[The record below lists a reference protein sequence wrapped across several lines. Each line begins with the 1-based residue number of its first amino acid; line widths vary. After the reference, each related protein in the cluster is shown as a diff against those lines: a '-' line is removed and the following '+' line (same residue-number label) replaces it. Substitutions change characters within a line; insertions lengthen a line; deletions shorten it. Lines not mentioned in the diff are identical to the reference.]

1 MLIDIKG
8 RWQQFKETLKKVN
21 EAAKESGKKVKESM
35 ESAQK
40 GLEAGGISGDKFGK
54 FKELAA
60 SFTPMAAAGILVG
73 TAIKLATA
81 AADAY
86 LQKLQDI
93 VSLSKA
99 NAAEAE
105 RVAAANDKR
114 RASETEA
121 AKKLEE
127 LNAQEQLSNSQ
138 RQEVVSIVESLNRAY
153 DGLGITIDGTTGKVK
168 NLDESLAALA
178 QRQQK
183 TLEADLNRQLENLQ
197 QQRRSLNDIIEAD
210 SVGMRIVTQGRSSS
224 EAMAAAQQIQ
234 ELDNKIRELQLKLH
248 EVSRNIP
255 AKSSSPGGL
264 SEAEIKRKEEQAAA
278 ANAAYEKQR
287 QAAEEQA
294 KREQAGRDKID
305 GQLDDLDARLRKQQ
319 LILAGKQRELA
330 ITEEL
335 EKAEKAARDAGIE
348 LTPQQRAEIMEK
360 ASNLYNLTN
369 SDKNAARIVE
379 SYQPRQLSDSLARIG
394 GYNGAQ
400 RTEANNQLAYMRKTS
415 NNVET
420 INSNVNRLTAEVTNR
435 KTSTLIAP

>member
-21 EAAKESGKKVKESM
+21 DAAKESGKKVKESM

-73 TAIKLATA
+73 TAIELATA

-121 AKKLEE
+121 ARKLEE

-183 TLEADLNRQLENLQ
+183 TLEADLNRQLKNLQ

-379 SYQPRQLSDSLARIG
+379 SYQPRQISDSLARIG

>member
-21 EAAKESGKKVKESM
+21 DAAKESGKKVKESM

-121 AKKLEE
+121 ARKLEE

-183 TLEADLNRQLENLQ
+183 TLEADLNRQLKNLQ

-379 SYQPRQLSDSLARIG
+379 SYQPRQISDSLARIG

>member
-8 RWQQFKETLKKVN
+8 RWQQFKETLKRVN

-210 SVGMRIVTQGRSSS
+210 SVGMRIITQGRSSS
-224 EAMAAAQQIQ
+224 EAMSAAQQIQ

-248 EVSRNIP
+248 EISRNTP

-264 SEAEIKRKEEQAAA
+264 SEAEVKRKEEQASAA
-278 ANAAYEKQR
+278 TAAYEKQR

-305 GQLDDLDARLRKQQ
+305 SQLDDLDARLRKQQ

-348 LTPQQRAEIMEK
+348 LTPEQRAEIMEK
-360 ASNLYNLTN
+360 AGNLYDLTN
-369 SDKNAARIVE
+369 SDKNAARIVD

-420 INSNVNRLTAEVTNR
+420 ISSNVNRLTAAVTNR
-435 KTSTLIAP
+435 KNSTMVAP

>member
-8 RWQQFKETLKKVN
+8 RWQQFKETLKRVN

-121 AKKLEE
+121 ARKLEE

-248 EVSRNIP
+248 EVSRNTP
-255 AKSSSPGGL
+255 TQNSSPGGL
-264 SEAEIKRKEEQAAA
+264 SEAEVKRKEEQAAA

-305 GQLDDLDARLRKQQ
+305 SQLDDLDARLRKQQ

-360 ASNLYNLTN
+360 ASNLYDLTN
-369 SDKNAARIVE
+369 SDKSAARIVD

-420 INSNVNRLTAEVTNR
+420 INSNVNRLTAAVTNR
-435 KTSTLIAP
+435 KNSTMIAP

>member
-1 MLIDIKG
+1 MFIDIKG

-21 EAAKESGKKVKESM
+21 DAAKESGKKVKESM

-121 AKKLEE
+121 ARKLEE

-183 TLEADLNRQLENLQ
+183 TLEADLNRQLKNLQ

-264 SEAEIKRKEEQAAA
+264 SEAEIKRKEEQAA

-379 SYQPRQLSDSLARIG
+379 SYQPRQISDSLARIG

>member
-127 LNAQEQLSNSQ
+127 LNTQEQLSNSQ

-183 TLEADLNRQLENLQ
+183 TLEADLNRQLKNLQ

-248 EVSRNIP
+248 EVSRNTP
-255 AKSSSPGGL
+255 TKNSSPGGL
-264 SEAEIKRKEEQAAA
+264 SEAEVKRKEEQAAA

-294 KREQAGRDKID
+294 KREQSGRDKID
-305 GQLDDLDARLRKQQ
+305 SQLDDLDARLRKQQ

-348 LTPQQRAEIMEK
+348 LTPEQRAEIMEK
-360 ASNLYNLTN
+360 AGNLYDLTN
-369 SDKNAARIVE
+369 SDKNAARIVD
-379 SYQPRQLSDSLARIG
+379 SYQPRQISDSLARIG

>member
-21 EAAKESGKKVKESM
+21 DAAKESGKKVKESM

-40 GLEAGGISGDKFGK
+40 GLEAGGVSGDKFGK

-99 NAAEAE
+99 NAAEVE

-183 TLEADLNRQLENLQ
+183 TLEADLNRQLKNLQ

-248 EVSRNIP
+248 EVSRNTP
-255 AKSSSPGGL
+255 TKNSSPGGL
-264 SEAEIKRKEEQAAA
+264 SEAEVKRKEEQAAA

-305 GQLDDLDARLRKQQ
+305 SQLDDLDARLRKQQ
-319 LILAGKQRELA
+319 MIIAGKQRELA

-360 ASNLYNLTN
+360 ASNLYDLTN
-369 SDKNAARIVE
+369 SDKSAARIVD

-420 INSNVNRLTAEVTNR
+420 INSNVNRLTAAVTNR
-435 KTSTLIAP
+435 KNSTMIAP

>member
-105 RVAAANDKR
+105 RVAATNDKR

-183 TLEADLNRQLENLQ
+183 TLEADLNRQLKNLQ

-224 EAMAAAQQIQ
+224 AAMAAAQQIQ

-248 EVSRNIP
+248 EVSRNTP
-255 AKSSSPGGL
+255 TSNSSSGGL
-264 SEAEIKRKEEQAAA
+264 SEAEVKRKEEQASAA
-278 ANAAYEKQR
+278 TAAYEKQR

-305 GQLDDLDARLRKQQ
+305 SQLDDLDARLRKQQ

-360 ASNLYNLTN
+360 TSNLYDLTN
-369 SDKNAARIVE
+369 SDKSAARIVE

-420 INSNVNRLTAEVTNR
+420 INSNVNRLTAAVTNR
-435 KTSTLIAP
+435 KNSTMIAP